1 MVLEGSIWLVS
12 STCHGVVIRLQIG
25 KGSLTF
31 LNNVNYYH
39 VIITVYH
46 ITCHQDI
53 LKTRS
58 TVVHETPRK
67 KTISNVSTLQIM
79 TSMDQS
85 RQNTFV
91 NQKHI
96 TAFGTQNFNFSQT
109 WNIIQVMTQMAQ
121 HTFLTK

>member
-1 MVLEGSIWLVS
+1 MKPQE
-12 STCHGVVIRLQIG
+12 
-25 KGSLTF
+25 
-31 LNNVNYYH
+31 N
-39 VIITVYH
+39 
-46 ITCHQDI
+46 
-53 LKTRS
+53 
-58 TVVHETPRK
+58 

-96 TAFGTQNFNFSQT
+96 TAFGTQNLNFSQT